1 MTNNDKHS
9 VIVTGTPCPLLK
21 LGYNSCFDNL
31 TYNVS
36 RDLSTLSS
44 LFGAEWLCPKCT
56 NAKFTHDH
64 EKNSLRFFIQV
75 SSPNSLIVEN
85 TANSLVPK
93 VTFLFLMSANDRF
106 IFNKKLIELFRVYF
120 PKDGQRRGFQSV
132 KKFIHKWN
140 WVQSQVIHS
149 QVVMNFWF
157 FSWSLGTD

>member
-21 LGYNSCFDNL
+21 PGYNSCSDNL

-36 RDLSTLSS
+36 HDLSTLSS

-106 IFNKKLIELFRVYF
+106 IFNKKLIELLGSIF
-120 PKDGQRRGFQSV
+120 PKTARILLFGWMKLDLPTPV
-132 KKFIHKWN
+132 PN
-140 WVQSQVIHS
+140 PPSQGLFTRPIS
-149 QVVMNFWF
+149 Q
-157 FSWSLGTD
+157 